1 MENDN
6 LTVGLCSHPPRKEG
20 LLKRVKEILPQLRKD
35 DHFQVYLNNYSPD
48 ILKELPKDPRLEVI
62 LAGTYINGNIVDV
75 REQYP
80 DLCSFGKLFSFS
92 KWQGYFAT
100 IDDDIIYKIS
110 ESYPKTAIF
119 HTTFLHLGYL

>member
-48 ILKELPKDPRLEVI
+48 ILLELPKDPKLEVI
-62 LAGTYINGNIVDV
+62 LAGTYINGNVVDV

-80 DLCSFGKLFSFS
+80 DLGSFGKFYQFS
-92 KWQGYFAT
+92 KRIGYYAV
-100 IDDDIIYKIS
+100 IDDDIIYRS
-110 ESYPKTAIF
+110 D
-119 HTTFLHLGYL
+119 YLDYMREGCAKYKNLL